1 MKWLGP
7 PRPRTGCC
15 PPGVTLAGFR
25 SKVTPESDLDLV
37 RPLDAFLPLTRLR
50 FTDSLSLSPVRRDT
64 TSFLQQPLPH
74 RVVFEHPLGTLMSS
88 QSLNSP
94 QNCIRPFW
102 FLLLKTMLLA
112 KCLFIQLNK
121 LIGQHYDLILK
132 YQ

>member
-1 MKWLGP
+1 MNQCPERRKGGVYTEEVLMKWLGP

-64 TSFLQQPLPH
+64 TSFL
-74 RVVFEHPLGTLMSS
+74 
-88 QSLNSP
+88 
-94 QNCIRPFW
+94 
-102 FLLLKTMLLA
+102 
-112 KCLFIQLNK
+112 
-121 LIGQHYDLILK
+121 
-132 YQ
+132 